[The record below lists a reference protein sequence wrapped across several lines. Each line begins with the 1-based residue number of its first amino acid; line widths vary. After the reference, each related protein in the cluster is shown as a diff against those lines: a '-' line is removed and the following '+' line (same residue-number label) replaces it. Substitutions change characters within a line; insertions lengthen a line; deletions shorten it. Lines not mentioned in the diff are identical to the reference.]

1 MTKKPIQ
8 NQKIYEIKGAWED
21 NVSIQDGL
29 LHIKGSK
36 TPLTGTLVAYN
47 KNKSLRYRSTYKKGI
62 GLKTEWFGY
71 KGGLLEWSSEHGEA
85 RDYFEHL
92 SYFKNGQL
100 KERWFCFNENEGT
113 THGFCEEYYDNGV
126 LAAKGN
132 FLKSRV
138 SEKHGLWKLFNKKGK
153 LMFSVYLDKGKLR
166 EVIPGNFIKHE
177 DGLIYELKNNHP
189 KEKPYTGVMYIH
201 MQRVSIFESSP
212 KFGKDQVELKLRIP
226 YKNGLKHGVY
236 VEFQDTGGEG
246 CFLDHYR
253 RSYYCSGAA
262 MDAAVK
268 YAINVKE
275 LMPAYISKED
285 HQNFGLK
292 VRQHYKNGL
301 REGLCEEFYQNGICE
316 SSIMYKKDKLNG
328 IWQEKHYNGVTTF
341 VGYFRDGRPS
351 GLISQWEHKEGFRAD
366 WKFLQASQW
375 TWKDTVNTNYDD
387 NCHDFEEY
395 RLLKKEEVLNE
406 IYR

>member
-1 MTKKPIQ
+1 
-8 NQKIYEIKGAWED
+8 
-21 NVSIQDGL
+21 
-29 LHIKGSK
+29 
-36 TPLTGTLVAYN
+36 
-47 KNKSLRYRSTYKKGI
+47 
-62 GLKTEWFGY
+62 
-71 KGGLLEWSSEHGEA
+71 
-85 RDYFEHL
+85 
-92 SYFKNGQL
+92 
-100 KERWFCFNENEGT
+100 
-113 THGFCEEYYDNGV
+113 
-126 LAAKGN
+126 
-132 FLKSRV
+132 
-138 SEKHGLWKLFNKKGK
+138 
-153 LMFSVYLDKGKLR
+153 
-166 EVIPGNFIKHE
+166 
-177 DGLIYELKNNHP
+177 
-189 KEKPYTGVMYIH
+189 
-201 MQRVSIFESSP
+201 
-212 KFGKDQVELKLRIP
+212 
-226 YKNGLKHGVY
+226 
-236 VEFQDTGGEG
+236 
-246 CFLDHYR
+246 
-253 RSYYCSGAA
+253 

-366 WKFLQASQW
+366 WKFYHGSQW